1 MMKITTGR
9 VASNPTVIG
18 LVFIIT
24 PNSKSMETTKEL
36 RAQRGEA
43 RFNKRKGAWAGTS
56 LSVKEGQEWDKKKE
70 MDFTYTNLD
79 QFIRLSL
86 GENAHFS
93 NALYNGD
100 YTLSLEEAQLRK
112 YRFVAEQLGIRKGS
126 KVLDLGC
133 GWGGWLKFLKD
144 EAGAHGIGVN
154 LSEGQ
159 VDACRENGLEV
170 YLQDARFVQPADF
183 GRFDAVTAFGS
194 FEHVA
199 TVQDHLSGRQDL
211 VYDDYFKHV
220 FNLLPAGGRFY
231 MQSMVF
237 SKNMIPYERID
248 INAPK
253 DSDAYILAL
262 LTKHNPD
269 SWLPYGHEHII
280 RVAEPYFKKVFYN
293 SGRLDYVKT
302 NREWTKLFYK
312 FNLKKYLWFAS
323 LIPRYLTDKEFRY
336 QLSLLRV
343 RPNRVCFEREIMDH
357 ARLVF
362 EKK

>member
-1 MMKITTGR
+1 
-9 VASNPTVIG
+9 
-18 LVFIIT
+18 
-24 PNSKSMETTKEL
+24 METSKEL
-36 RAQRGEA
+36 SGKEPATRPGKPKER
-43 RFNKRKGAWAGTS
+43 WAGTS
-56 LSVKEGQEWDKKKE
+56 ISAREGQEWDKKKE

-79 QFIRLSL
+79 KFIRLSL

-93 NALYNGD
+93 NAMYNGD
-100 YTLSLEEAQLRK
+100 YTLSLDEAQLRK
-112 YRFVAEQLGIRKGS
+112 YRFVTEQLGIRKGS
-126 KVLDLGC
+126 RVLDLGC
-133 GWGGWLKFLKD
+133 GWGGWLKYLKD
-144 EAGAHGIGVN
+144 EVGAHGIGVN

-159 VDACRENGLEV
+159 VNACRENGLEV
-170 YLQDARFVQPADF
+170 YLQDARFVKPEDY
-183 GRFDAVTAFGS
+183 GLFDAVTAFGS

-199 TVQDHLSGRQDL
+199 TVEDYLAERQDL
-211 VYDDYFKHV
+211 AYDDYFRHV
-220 FNLLPAGGRFY
+220 SNLLPQGGRFY

-237 SKNMIPYERID
+237 SKNMIPYEQID

-253 DSDAYILAL
+253 GSDAYILAL

-323 LIPRYLTDKEFRY
+323 LIPKYLTDREFRY
-336 QLSLLRV
+336 QLALLRI